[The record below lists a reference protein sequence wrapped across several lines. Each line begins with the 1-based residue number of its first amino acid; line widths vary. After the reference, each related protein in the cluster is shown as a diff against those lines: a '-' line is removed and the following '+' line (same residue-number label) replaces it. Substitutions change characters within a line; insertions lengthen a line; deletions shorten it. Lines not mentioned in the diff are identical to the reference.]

1 MQVLAFSTSSSPT
14 SINRNLVMMAVS
26 ELEYQLGES
35 VQLETIDMNDYEL
48 PLYTQAR
55 EGESGIP
62 AQAQE
67 FFAKIGAADALI
79 MGLPE
84 HNGYYP
90 AVYKNLFDWT
100 SRHNQAFYQNKPTLL
115 VSTSPGP
122 GGAASVLNIAAQS
135 APYFA
140 MDVRGTLSVP
150 SYFDAVN
157 METGSFNDAAVTAQL
172 AEQVRAL
179 LA

>member
-1 MQVLAFSTSSSPT
+1 MKVLAFSTSSNQE
-14 SINRNLVMMAVS
+14 SINRNLVMMAVA
-26 ELEYQLGES
+26 ELESQLGES
-35 VQLETIDMNDYEL
+35 VEVDTVDMNDYEL

-55 EGESGIP
+55 EGEGGIP
-62 AQAQE
+62 APAQE
-67 FFAKIGAADALI
+67 FFAKIGEADALI

-100 SRHNQAFYQNKPTLL
+100 SRHNQSFYQNKPTLL
-115 VSTSPGP
+115 VATSPGP
-122 GGAASVLNIAAQS
+122 GGAASVLGIAAQS

-157 METGSFNDAAVTAQL
+157 METGGFNESALSAQL
-172 AEQVRAL
+172 AEQVSAL
-179 LA
+179 VR